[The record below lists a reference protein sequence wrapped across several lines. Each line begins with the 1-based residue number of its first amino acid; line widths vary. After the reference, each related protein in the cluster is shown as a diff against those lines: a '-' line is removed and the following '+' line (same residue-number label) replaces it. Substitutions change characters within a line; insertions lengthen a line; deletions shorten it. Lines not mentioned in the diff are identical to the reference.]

1 MYFSQEQQ
9 LKLVAMAL
17 AILAALGA
25 VWVMV

>member
-9 LKLVAMAL
+9 LKLWAL
-17 AILAALGA
+17 GMAILCALGA